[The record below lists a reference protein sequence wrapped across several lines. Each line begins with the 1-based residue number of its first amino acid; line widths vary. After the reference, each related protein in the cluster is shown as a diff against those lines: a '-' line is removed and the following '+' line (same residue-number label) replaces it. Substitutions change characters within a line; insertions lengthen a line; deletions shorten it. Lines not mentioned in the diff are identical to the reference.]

1 MQNPSKIFN
10 VFTRQTSIIFN
21 EDFDPNKPDQ
31 FFKAIEKHGI
41 ACMDLIE
48 EVKAVVKRGG
58 CVFEGVVRPP
68 RVT

>member
-1 MQNPSKIFN
+1 MDHCDATPQQVAFVQKAAT
-10 VFTRQTSIIFN
+10 TR
-21 EDFDPNKPDQ
+21 NKT
-31 FFKAIEKHGI
+31 K
-41 ACMDLIE
+41 LIE